1 MAQRAPEVLA
11 AAKAAPLYGKDAA
24 MAAMKNE
31 RELLGGAAREEAVI
45 GGVAPVLGSLPPR
58 RRPPET
64 GWCPR

>member
-1 MAQRAPEVLA
+1 
-11 AAKAAPLYGKDAA
+11 